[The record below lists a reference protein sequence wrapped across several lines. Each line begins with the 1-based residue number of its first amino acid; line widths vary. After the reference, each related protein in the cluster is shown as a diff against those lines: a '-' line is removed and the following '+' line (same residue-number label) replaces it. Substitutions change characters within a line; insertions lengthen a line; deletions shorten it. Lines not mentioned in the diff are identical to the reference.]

1 METYLIVLFWF
12 ENSATVLMDIAQPLL
27 FDSVENCLMAKDL
40 TIKWIADQN
49 LNLPHVVSC
58 LPEDYFLE
66 GAGVLE
72 AIEELDSKLESF

>member
-12 ENSATVLMDIAQPLL
+12 ENSATVLVDLAQPML
-27 FDSVENCLMAKDL
+27 FSNVEGCLIAKEVAINWL
-40 TIKWIADQN
+40 ADQS

-58 LPEDYFLE
+58 LPEDYLLG

-72 AIEELDSKLESF
+72 MLDELDSKLESF